1 MHLYFLKCI
10 LPKCILA
17 KCSRLACLLSFASLF
32 FHDVCSHLHLL
43 LCVGQATI
51 RAAGNM
57 RCRLFLAERKL
68 SQSAIVSMFCF
79 PQTFFI
85 MITQYNH
92 HSQNV
97 QNILLKFSLF
107 QDSMIPMPAPIWNFL
122 FKFEILTILLWSDLL
137 QFLHFSKPF

>member
-1 MHLYFLKCI
+1 MYFQKCI
-10 LPKCILA
+10 SKCVFIFKCIFPKCIYPKCIFA
-17 KCSRLACLLSFASLF
+17 KCTRLACLLSFASLF

-107 QDSMIPMPAPIWNFL
+107 QDSMIPMPAPI
-122 FKFEILTILLWSDLL
+122 
-137 QFLHFSKPF
+137 

>member
-1 MHLYFLKCI
+1 M
-10 LPKCILA
+10 PKCILA

-137 QFLHFSKPF
+137 QFLHLSKPFYSFYW